1 MRRGA
6 RPDARL
12 LLRQAHARLANDLS
26 SVTRYIIQKLFSLIL
41 VQLGISLVVFYMIR
55 LVPGDVVDFLYGLYM
70 ASGRLD
76 EIRALWG
83 LDRPLV
89 VQYLDWM
96 GRVLQ
101 LDFGRSLVSG
111 RAISEEI
118 FTRLPVTLHLAF
130 MAALW
135 SVAFGITLGVIAAR
149 FPNGKID
156 GIVTTIGM
164 LGLATPHFWL
174 ATLLVL
180 VFAVYLGVLPSIGY
194 IPLLEDPIES
204 TLTLVLPALALGTT
218 MAAAV
223 MRMTRSAMLEVLSHD
238 YIRTARAK
246 GVAELGVFSRHALK
260 NAFIPVL
267 TLIGTETGKLLGGSL
282 IIEQIFTVPG
292 IGQYAVEAV
301 LSRDYPVLQATMLV
315 IASSYVIINTLADIG
330 YGVID
335 PRVTYD

>member
-1 MRRGA
+1 M
-6 RPDARL
+6 
-12 LLRQAHARLANDLS
+12 
-26 SVTRYIIQKLFSLIL
+26 TRYIIQKLFSLVL
-41 VQLGISLVVFYMIR
+41 VLLGISIVVFYMIR

-70 ASGRLD
+70 GSERMD

-89 VQYLDWM
+89 IQYLDWI

-118 FTRLPVTLHLAF
+118 LTRLPVTLHLSL

-135 SVAFGITLGVIAAR
+135 SIAFGITLGVIAAR

-156 GIVTTIGM
+156 GIVTTIGIV
-164 LGLATPHFWL
+164 GLATPQFWL

-180 VFAVYLGVLPSIGY
+180 LFAVYLGIFPSIGY
-194 IPLLEDPIES
+194 ISLLEDPIES
-204 TLTLVLPALALGTT
+204 IHSLTLPALALGTT

-223 MRMTRSAMLEVLSHD
+223 TRMTRSAMLDVLSHD

-246 GVAELGVFSRHALK
+246 GVAERAVFSRHALK

-282 IIEQIFTVPG
+282 IIEQIFAIPG

-335 PRVTYD
+335 PRVGYD

>member
-1 MRRGA
+1 M
-6 RPDARL
+6 
-12 LLRQAHARLANDLS
+12 
-26 SVTRYIIQKLFSLIL
+26 TRYIVQKLFSLVL
-41 VQLGISLVVFYMIR
+41 VQLGISVVVFFMIR
-55 LVPGDVVDFLYGLYM
+55 LVPGDVVDFIYGQYM
-70 ASGRLD
+70 GSERMD

-83 LDRPLV
+83 IDRPMV

-111 RAISEEI
+111 RAIAEEI
-118 FTRLPVTLHLAF
+118 FRRLPVTAHLSV
-130 MAALW
+130 MAVAW
-135 SVAFGITLGVIAAR
+135 SVVFGIILGVIAAR

-156 GIVTTIGM
+156 GMVTTIGM
-164 LGLATPHFWL
+164 LGLATPHFWM

-180 VFAVYLGVLPSIGY
+180 AFSVYMGILPSIGY
-194 IPLLEDPIES
+194 VSLAEDPIES
-204 TLTLVLPALALGTT
+204 IRSLVLPALALGTT

-223 MRMTRSAMLEVLSHD
+223 MRMARSAMLDVLARD

-246 GVAELGVFSRHALK
+246 GVPERGVFSRHALK

-282 IIEQIFTVPG
+282 IIEQIFAVPG
-292 IGQYAVEAV
+292 IGQYAVESV

-315 IASSYVIINTLADIG
+315 MASSYVIINTLTDIG
-330 YGVID
+330 YGLID
-335 PRVTYD
+335 PRVRYD

>member
-1 MRRGA
+1 VRRGA

-12 LLRQAHARLANDLS
+12 PLRQVRARATNDRS
-26 SVTRYIIQKLFSLIL
+26 SVTRYIVQKLFSLVL
-41 VQLGISLVVFYMIR
+41 VLLGISIVVFYMIR
-55 LVPGDVVDFLYGLYM
+55 LVPGDVVDFLYGQYM
-70 ASGRLD
+70 GSERMN

-118 FTRLPVTLHLAF
+118 VTRLPVTLHLSF
-130 MAALW
+130 MAGLW

-156 GIVTTIGM
+156 GMVTTIGM

-194 IPLLEDPIES
+194 VPLLEDPIES
-204 TLTLVLPALALGTT
+204 TRSLILPALALGTT

-246 GVAELGVFSRHALK
+246 GVAERGVFSRHALK

-282 IIEQIFTVPG
+282 IIEQIFAVPG

-335 PRVTYD
+335 PRVRYD

>member
-1 MRRGA
+1 M
-6 RPDARL
+6 
-12 LLRQAHARLANDLS
+12 
-26 SVTRYIIQKLFSLIL
+26 TRYIVQKLFSLVL
-41 VQLGISLVVFYMIR
+41 VQLGISVVVFFMIR
-55 LVPGDVVDFLYGLYM
+55 LVPGDVVDFIYGQYM
-70 ASGRLD
+70 GSERMD

-83 LDRPLV
+83 LDRPMV

-111 RAISEEI
+111 RAITEEI
-118 FTRLPVTLHLAF
+118 FRRLPVTAHLSV
-130 MAALW
+130 MAAAW
-135 SVAFGITLGVIAAR
+135 SVVFGIILGVIAAR

-156 GIVTTIGM
+156 GMVTTIGM
-164 LGLATPHFWL
+164 LGLATPHFWM

-180 VFAVYLGVLPSIGY
+180 AFAVYMGILPSIGY
-194 IPLLEDPIES
+194 VSLAEDPIES
-204 TLTLVLPALALGTT
+204 IRSLVLPAMALGTT

-223 MRMTRSAMLEVLSHD
+223 MRMARSAMLDVLARD

-246 GVAELGVFSRHALK
+246 GVPERGVFSRHALK

-282 IIEQIFTVPG
+282 IIEQIFAVPG
-292 IGQYAVEAV
+292 IGQYAVESV

-315 IASSYVIINTLADIG
+315 MASSYVIINTLTDIG
-330 YGVID
+330 YGLID
-335 PRVTYD
+335 PRVRYD

>member
-1 MRRGA
+1 M
-6 RPDARL
+6 
-12 LLRQAHARLANDLS
+12 
-26 SVTRYIIQKLFSLIL
+26 TRYIVQKLFSLVL
-41 VQLGISLVVFYMIR
+41 VQLGISVVVFYMIR
-55 LVPGDVVDFLYGLYM
+55 LVPGDVVDFIYGQYM
-70 ASGRLD
+70 GSERMD

-83 LDRPLV
+83 LDRPMV

-111 RAISEEI
+111 RAITEEI
-118 FTRLPVTLHLAF
+118 FRRLPVTAHLSV
-130 MAALW
+130 MAVAW
-135 SVAFGITLGVIAAR
+135 SVVFGIILGVIAAR

-156 GIVTTIGM
+156 GMVTTIGM
-164 LGLATPHFWL
+164 LGLATPHFWM

-180 VFAVYLGVLPSIGY
+180 AFAVYMGILPSIGY
-194 IPLLEDPIES
+194 VSLAEDPIES
-204 TLTLVLPALALGTT
+204 IRSLVLPALALGTT

-223 MRMTRSAMLEVLSHD
+223 MRMARSAMLDVLARD

-246 GVAELGVFSRHALK
+246 GVPERGVFSRHALK

-282 IIEQIFTVPG
+282 IIEQIFAVPG
-292 IGQYAVEAV
+292 IGQYAVESV

-315 IASSYVIINTLADIG
+315 MASSYVIINTLTDIG
-330 YGVID
+330 YGLID
-335 PRVTYD
+335 PRVRYD

>member
-12 LLRQAHARLANDLS
+12 LLRQAHARPANDLS
-26 SVTRYIIQKLFSLIL
+26 SVTRYIVQKLFSLVL
-41 VQLGISLVVFYMIR
+41 VLLGISIVVFYMIR
-55 LVPGDVVDFLYGLYM
+55 LVPGDVVDFLYGQYM
-70 ASGRLD
+70 GSGRMN

-89 VQYLDWM
+89 IQYLDWM

-118 FTRLPVTLHLAF
+118 LTRLPVTLHLAF

-194 IPLLEDPIES
+194 VPLLEDPIES

-238 YIRTARAK
+238 YIRTARSK
-246 GVAELGVFSRHALK
+246 GVAELSVFSRHALK

>member
-1 MRRGA
+1 M
-6 RPDARL
+6 
-12 LLRQAHARLANDLS
+12 
-26 SVTRYIIQKLFSLIL
+26 TRYIIQKLFSLVL
-41 VQLGISLVVFYMIR
+41 VLLGISIVVFTMIR

-70 ASGRLD
+70 GSERMN

-118 FTRLPVTLHLAF
+118 LTRLPVTLHLSF
-130 MAALW
+130 MAAVW
-135 SVAFGITLGVIAAR
+135 SVVFGITLGVIASR

-156 GIVTTIGM
+156 GMVTTIGM

-180 VFAVYLGVLPSIGY
+180 VFAVYLGILPSIGY

-204 TLTLVLPALALGTT
+204 TRSLVLPAVALGTT

-246 GVAELGVFSRHALK
+246 GVAERGVFSRHALK
-260 NAFIPVL
+260 NALIPVL

-282 IIEQIFTVPG
+282 IIEQIFAVPG
-292 IGQYAVEAV
+292 IGQHAVEAV

-330 YGVID
+330 YGVVD
-335 PRVTYD
+335 PRVRYD

>member
-1 MRRGA
+1 M
-6 RPDARL
+6 
-12 LLRQAHARLANDLS
+12 
-26 SVTRYIIQKLFSLIL
+26 TRYIVQKLFSLVL
-41 VQLGISLVVFYMIR
+41 VQLGISVVVFFMIR
-55 LVPGDVVDFLYGLYM
+55 LVPGDVVDFIYGQYM
-70 ASGRLD
+70 GSERMD

-83 LDRPLV
+83 LDRPMV

-111 RAISEEI
+111 RAITEEI
-118 FTRLPVTLHLAF
+118 FRRLPVTAHLSV
-130 MAALW
+130 MAVAW
-135 SVAFGITLGVIAAR
+135 SVVFGIILGVIAAR

-156 GIVTTIGM
+156 GMVTTIGM
-164 LGLATPHFWL
+164 LGLATPHFWM

-180 VFAVYLGVLPSIGY
+180 AFSVYMGILPSIGY
-194 IPLLEDPIES
+194 VSLAEDPIES
-204 TLTLVLPALALGTT
+204 IRSLVLPALALGTT

-223 MRMTRSAMLEVLSHD
+223 MRMARSAMLDVLARD

-246 GVAELGVFSRHALK
+246 GVPERGVFSRHALK

-282 IIEQIFTVPG
+282 IIEQIFAVPG
-292 IGQYAVEAV
+292 IGQYAVESV

-315 IASSYVIINTLADIG
+315 MASSYVIINTLTDIG
-330 YGVID
+330 YGLID
-335 PRVTYD
+335 PRVRYD